1 MAAFCLRLADALH
14 LLFLVNGGLDLC
26 EDAEHLHKAAAR
38 RRAGVDGLL
47 CGAKG
52 DASLFKLAHDG
63 REIRNRAGEPVN
75 AGDDD
80 LVTGPSEVD
89 QGPEL
94 RAALNGGAGPL
105 LLADDFTP
113 GCAQGVDLS
122 SKVLANGTDSRVPVN
137 RHLVPQSVSK
147 GLDPRQ

>member
-1 MAAFCLRLADALH
+1 MELPHRLSINGGRSSLVAAFCLRLADALH
-14 LLFLVNGGLDLC
+14 LPLLADGGLELC
-26 EDAEHLHKAAAR
+26 EDAQHLQKAPAGC
-38 RRAGVDGLL
+38 RAGVDRLL
-47 CGAKG
+47 GGAKG

-63 REIRNRAGEPVN
+63 REIRNRAGEAVN

-89 QGPEL
+89 QRPEL

-105 LLADDFTP
+105 FLTDDFTP

-122 SKVLANGTDSRVPVN
+122 SKVLAPMN
-137 RHLVPQSVSK
+137 
-147 GLDPRQ
+147 